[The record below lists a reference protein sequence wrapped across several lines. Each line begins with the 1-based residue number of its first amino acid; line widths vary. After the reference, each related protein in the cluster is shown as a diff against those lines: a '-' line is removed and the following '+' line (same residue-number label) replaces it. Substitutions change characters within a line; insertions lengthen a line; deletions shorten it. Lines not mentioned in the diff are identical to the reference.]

1 MHARARQGYRT
12 AMVGYWCRARRVI
25 GIVAGIVVL
34 AVIGIAQVPS
44 DGGAAMRLLGTAK
57 LITPNALTVA
67 SDAGSDARV
76 TLDASTRVLRV
87 APGQKDLTGATPIE
101 AQDIQ
106 PGDRILVRARPSDDA
121 KTLIATSVVVMKQ
134 SDIAERREREREDW
148 QRRGVGGLVKSV
160 DPSTGI
166 ITITSTG
173 LSGTQKVAVQVS
185 KDTVVRRYAPGSIRF
200 DDAKPGTLDQIKP
213 GDQLRARGIRS
224 ADATQLAADE
234 IVSGAFLNLAGT
246 VASIDKEK
254 NSVEV
259 TDLATKKPVTVAIT
273 PDSQL
278 KKLPPML
285 AQRIAMRLKG
295 TAEARPAGA
304 EARNTPPAPADAQAG
319 ANGPHHGGDLQQM
332 LNRIPPVT
340 LEDLQKGEAVMIVAT
355 ESTPDS
361 GARAITLLAGVEP
374 ILTAAPSTSAATVLS
389 PWNLGAGEPASQ

>member
-1 MHARARQGYRT
+1 
-12 AMVGYWCRARRVI
+12 MVGCWCRARRVI
-25 GIVAGIVVL
+25 GIVAGVVAL
-34 AVIGIAQVPS
+34 AVIGIAQAPS

-57 LITPNALTVA
+57 ALTQNSLTVA
-67 SDAGSDARV
+67 SDAGTDARV

-87 APGQKDLTGATPIE
+87 APGQKDLTGATPIQ

-121 KTLIATSVVVMKQ
+121 KSLIATSVVVMKQ
-134 SDIAERREREREDW
+134 SDIAERRQREREDW

-166 ITITSTG
+166 IMITSTG

-185 KDTVVRRYAPGSIRF
+185 KETVVRRYAPGSIRF

-213 GDQLRARGIRS
+213 GDQLRARGTRS

-254 NSVEV
+254 NTVEV
-259 TDLATKKPVTVAIT
+259 MDLATKKPVTVAIT
-273 PDSQL
+273 RDSQL

-295 TAEARPAGA
+295 TAEASPAGA
-304 EARNTPPAPADAQAG
+304 EARNTPPAPENAQAG
-319 ANGPHHGGDLQQM
+319 ANGPRHGGDLQQM

-340 LEDLQKGEAVMIVAT
+340 LEDLQKGETVMIVAT
-355 ESTPDS
+355 EPTPDS
-361 GARAITLLAGVEP
+361 AARAITLLAGVEP